1 MATKATT
8 RTSRKKVTPIDK
20 VRECLKSGGV
30 EVGVLAGTG
39 DHPGSYGASMVEIAV
54 WMEFGTWRK
63 SDSRS
68 GAYEEWS
75 PPRPFIQSNIDDN
88 RDSYRKLVEKVGK
101 RMANGKLTSEKA
113 EALIGMKVQSDIQ
126 QQIIELRE
134 PPNTE
139 STIASKKSDNPLIDE
154 GHLKNSI
161 KWVSHAG

>member
-1 MATKATT
+1 MATKVTT

-39 DHPGSYGASMVEIAV
+39 DHPNSKGASMVEVAV

-63 SDSRS
+63 TNARS
-68 GAYEEWS
+68 GASQTWV
-75 PPRPFIQSNIDDN
+75 PPRSFIQANTN
-88 RDSYRKLVEKVGK
+88 AKRDAYKELAKKLGK

-113 EALIGMKVQSDIQ
+113 EARIGMEVQDDIQ
-126 QQIIELRE
+126 QYIIDLRE
-134 PPNTE
+134 PPNAP
-139 STIASKKSDNPLIDE
+139 STIAKKKSDSPLFDE